1 MVTENEMWK
10 DKVYRADLEEIL
22 SLFVIKLQL

>member
-10 DKVYRADLEEIL
+10 DKVYRADSEEIL